1 MATLYPISL
10 AVAFKKVEKIHIEMF
25 LTMGIHVFSSKTLL
39 SIVFIYLSFH
49 KASYLNNVQGS
60 TVLSILVCVR
70 LILFI
75 TTVTSIKFNICI
87 CSKNTN
93 LKIRKSLDT
102 TYGSFLNFIS
112 HAGNVFQSCY
122 ILSQVIHN
130 ILSCINLV
138 ISYILR
144 NNSPLFKEML
154 KK

>member
-1 MATLYPISL
+1 M
-10 AVAFKKVEKIHIEMF
+10 
-25 LTMGIHVFSSKTLL
+25 
-39 SIVFIYLSFH
+39 
-49 KASYLNNVQGS
+49 QGS

-112 HAGNVFQSCY
+112 HFTFFENFFQNKKKLTAIKRNATKTLAKHTLHAGNVFQSCY